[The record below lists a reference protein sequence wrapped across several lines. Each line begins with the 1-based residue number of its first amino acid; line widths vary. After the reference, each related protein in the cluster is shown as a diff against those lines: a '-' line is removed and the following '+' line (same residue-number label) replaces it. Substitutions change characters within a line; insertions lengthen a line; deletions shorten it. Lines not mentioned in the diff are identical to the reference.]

1 MEKTLGEIA
10 RLIGGETVG
19 DKEIVIKGLSGIKE
33 AEESDLTF
41 VANPKYLPL
50 MEETKASGIIVSRDI
65 EFSGKPLIRVENPD
79 MAFARTVSLFAP
91 ETVHPKGIHPDA
103 RIGKNVKLGKDVALS
118 AYVVIEDNVEI
129 GDKTIIYAGV
139 YIGHDTRIGADTLI
153 YPHVTIKERVNIGNR
168 VIIHSGTV
176 IASDGFGFST
186 VRGVHHKIPQI
197 GTVVIEDDVEIGA
210 NVTIDRAR
218 FDKTL
223 IKKGTKID
231 NLVQIAHNVTI
242 GEHSIIVAQT
252 GISGSVEI
260 GKGVILA
267 GQSGVI
273 GHVRVGDN
281 VIAAART
288 GITKSIPDNALISG
302 FPAKVHKKEM
312 KIKASL
318 GRLPELLEEI
328 KTLRKRIEKLEK

>member
-1 MEKTLGEIA
+1 MKKTLDEIA
-10 RLIGGETVG
+10 RIIGGEPVG
-19 DKEIVIKGLSGIKE
+19 DKEVLITGLSGIKE
-33 AEESDLTF
+33 AKQGDLTF

-50 MEETKASGIIVSRDI
+50 MEETKASAIIVSRDI
-65 EFSGKPLIRVENPD
+65 EFFGKPLIRTENPD
-79 MAFARTVSLFAP
+79 LAFARTVSLFAP
-91 ETVHPKGIHPDA
+91 ETIHPKGIHPDA

-129 GDKTIIYAGV
+129 GDNTIIYAGV
-139 YIGHDTRIGADTLI
+139 YVGHHTCIGADTLI
-153 YPHVTIKERVNIGNR
+153 YPHVTIKERVSIGNR

-288 GITKSIPDNALISG
+288 GITKSIPDNTLISG

-328 KTLRKRIEKLEK
+328 KTLRKKIQELEK